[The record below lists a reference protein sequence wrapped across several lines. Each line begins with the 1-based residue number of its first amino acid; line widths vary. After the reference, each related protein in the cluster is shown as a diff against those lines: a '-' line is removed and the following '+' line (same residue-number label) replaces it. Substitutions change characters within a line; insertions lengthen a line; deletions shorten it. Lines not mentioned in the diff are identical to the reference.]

1 MSVQALKTLV
11 TALPADELRQFAQWF
26 EEYVAN
32 QRDIQLSADMTSGKL
47 NALLEEADADFA
59 AGACTPL

>member
-1 MSVQALKTLV
+1 MSVQELESVVAT
-11 TALPADELRQFAQWF
+11 LPADELRQFAQWF
-26 EEYVAN
+26 EEYIAN
-32 QRDIQLSADMTSGKL
+32 QWDAQISADITSGKL